1 MKTKQLTAATVA
13 VAALATVVAPLNN
26 VFAATAPTW
35 TGGSSATINRQIQ
48 NAYGT
53 ISNTF
58 TYTISADSGNPTGAT
73 GAPTSASVV
82 FNDSYSTQGTATK
95 SATLDFSAM
104 QFTQVGDYSYAIA
117 ETASSNAAIY
127 PVDST
132 NTYTAVVSVRNSSDL
147 TGYVAS
153 LYIKDKNGDKL
164 DNISGSTSG
173 VIFTSAPAYTN
184 IQVSHTVSGNAADPD
199 KCFNYTFSVGTSDSY
214 ILSTESTCTNSGTIG
229 NGGTISLKHGD
240 TATIGLVRAGSQIP
254 VGTTYGF
261 TRTGTDDYTTSIDG
275 TARTTISKT
284 MVATDA
290 PTYNTANKT
299 AIDEH
304 LESSVDTNAVI
315 NTTIYILLA
324 IAGIAGVAYI
334 AYKKH
339 NQEA

>member
-82 FNDSYSTQGTATK
+82 FNDSYTTQGTATK

-164 DNISGSTSG
+164 TTSTCGNSATVSNGST
-173 VIFTSAPAYTN
+173 IKLKAN
-184 IQVSHTVSGNAADPD
+184 D
-199 KCFNYTFSVGTSDSY
+199 
-214 ILSTESTCTNSGTIG
+214 TI
-229 NGGTISLKHGD
+229 
-240 TATIGLVRAGSQIP
+240 TIGLNGTTSEIP
-254 VGTTYGF
+254 VGTTY
-261 TRTGTDDYTTSIDG
+261 TITKADTTDGYTTTIDG
-275 TARTTISKT
+275 TERTTISKT
-284 MVATDA
+284 MVATNDA
-290 PTYNTANKT
+290 NFNTANKT
-299 AIDEH
+299 SINEA
-304 LESSVDTNAVI
+304 LESAVDTGVFMNLA
-315 NTTIYILLA
+315 IYILLA
-324 IAGIAGVAYI
+324 MAGIAGVAY
-334 AYKKH
+334 AVVKK
-339 NQEA
+339 NAKDNA